1 MWNPYGNTQRQG
13 VSLEGEVGRV
23 LGTSFVKGDG
33 FLPSRSSVGIPFLP
47 VSWLLFTG
55 PLRKCFDN
63 NSFLFNV
70 N

>member
-1 MWNPYGNTQRQG
+1 MELLWEHTEARCESSRRGR
-13 VSLEGEVGRV
+13 EGAWDLICER
-23 LGTSFVKGDG
+23 DG
-33 FLPSRSSVGIPFLP
+33 FLPSSSSVGDPFLP